1 MKAGKDF
8 IGLGCGALVINDKDE
23 ILLLRYSDTSKT
35 DPGMWARPGGQVE
48 FGEEGA
54 RAAEREVEEETG
66 VKVSV
71 VRPLEF
77 TEIVDGENAKHWIA
91 LGFLARH
98 VSGTPKLMEPD
109 THVEIGWFSLDKLP
123 ENITSY
129 TKNSI
134 DVFLKSKMQ
143 KAYQSNEN

>member
-8 IGLGCGALVINDKDE
+8 IGLGCGALVINDRNE
-23 ILLLRYSDTSKT
+23 VLLLRYSDSSRT

-66 VKVSV
+66 VKVSI

-77 TEIVDGENAKHWIA
+77 TEIVDSGNARHWVA
-91 LGFLARH
+91 LGFLARY
-98 VSGTPKLMEPD
+98 VSGAPKIMEPD
-109 THVEIGWFSLDKLP
+109 KHVEIGWFSLDSLP
-123 ENITSY
+123 KNLTHY
-129 TKNSI
+129 TRNSI
-134 DVFLKSKMQ
+134 DAFLGSKPKKRQ
-143 KAYQSNEN
+143 KLSRF